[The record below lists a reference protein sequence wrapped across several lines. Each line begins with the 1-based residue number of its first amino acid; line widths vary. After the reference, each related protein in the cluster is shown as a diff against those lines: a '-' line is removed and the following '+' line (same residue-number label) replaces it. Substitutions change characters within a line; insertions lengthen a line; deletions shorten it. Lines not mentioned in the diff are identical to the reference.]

1 MKITLND
8 CLNLPV
14 FDDAM
19 VLTPDLNRDKEVR
32 KISFLDAC
40 NADDVLKVCGEEH
53 QIVLTDFSFLKDS
66 IKEQCAVV
74 RHIAKV
80 NTTALV
86 IFNVGRV
93 LKGIAP
99 LLVRTCNRADIVLV
113 VLQDSSDRNM
123 TQVAEELYG
132 TLFYGNGEQF
142 GNTLITNSIFHLL
155 NFEKYLD
162 FQSAVRA
169 AAINNNFQIVLLSSD
184 FNPVLTVETRFKTTI
199 DRAIRLGRRA
209 DMENQFHVYTMI
221 DVDGVLTYWGPVAIG
236 EATYYM
242 FIVDNEDSYSAAEIT
257 KLAEIIELAMGM
269 WKFTPYRDVQAELVR
284 ALRRGNSNLAYAVME
299 EAELKDYPF
308 VSLFLASD
316 LNLDKANKIIGDF
329 CSEKNI
335 KYIQIQEERYTYGV
349 ILGDVDKLKCIDLY
363 NELKETKGVKICHI
377 TGLTDIESA
386 CDAFR
391 LINETREFT
400 DIVYPHK
407 RVFSQYELSLIDS
420 CINIQLQCGF
430 LRRSY
435 SRMLESLEVRGGSKG
450 AQLLLT
456 LECFVLDAG
465 FNATISANILGI
477 HVNTVQYRLKSIS
490 KLSSSEIMGNRVV
503 PGLTLALILKRL
515 ERGNDESRHMLSCRA

>member
-221 DVDGVLTYWGPVAIG
+221 DVNSILTY
-236 EATYYM
+236 
-242 FIVDNEDSYSAAEIT
+242 
-257 KLAEIIELAMGM
+257 
-269 WKFTPYRDVQAELVR
+269 
-284 ALRRGNSNLAYAVME
+284 
-299 EAELKDYPF
+299 
-308 VSLFLASD
+308 
-316 LNLDKANKIIGDF
+316 
-329 CSEKNI
+329 
-335 KYIQIQEERYTYGV
+335 
-349 ILGDVDKLKCIDLY
+349 
-363 NELKETKGVKICHI
+363 
-377 TGLTDIESA
+377 
-386 CDAFR
+386 
-391 LINETREFT
+391 
-400 DIVYPHK
+400 
-407 RVFSQYELSLIDS
+407 
-420 CINIQLQCGF
+420 
-430 LRRSY
+430 
-435 SRMLESLEVRGGSKG
+435 
-450 AQLLLT
+450 
-456 LECFVLDAG
+456 
-465 FNATISANILGI
+465 
-477 HVNTVQYRLKSIS
+477 
-490 KLSSSEIMGNRVV
+490 
-503 PGLTLALILKRL
+503 
-515 ERGNDESRHMLSCRA
+515 